1 MTKRFYVS
9 KKRSLIK
16 AITFRL
22 IIIIADIFVVYII
35 THRVDVT
42 LGVIFFSNITS
53 TILYFLHERIWN
65 NIDLD

>member
-1 MTKRFYVS
+1 MQKRLPVS
-9 KKRSLIK
+9 NKRSLIK

-22 IIIIADIFVVYII
+22 LIIISDSFVIFFI

-42 LGVIFFSNITS
+42 LGIIFFSNIVS
-53 TILYFLHERIWN
+53 TILYFIHERIWN